1 VVTAVLAGDIE
12 PADAIAAHVA
22 KVIAQ
27 MIKFERY
34 RITAAGWKAL
44 ERYCASGPTDLRDVP
59 FRVMI

>member
-1 VVTAVLAGDIE
+1 VLAGDE
-12 PADAIAAHVA
+12 WSAHAVLVHVA
-22 KVIAQ
+22 KVIVQ